1 MGLSHSPRIVTD
13 SLVFCVDAANKRSY
27 PGAGTTWTDLT
38 ANKNNGTLENMDA
51 TNFSNDNAGIFTFD
65 GADENINMGDVLDMG
80 LNSVTVCSFINVSS
94 ISNIVTIFSKSR
106 AAGTSGRYWYNLQI
120 DPSRLGKIRAGFAF
134 STASPSITDSTIDL
148 RNTGWNMASVVWDR
162 NGNMQVYIND
172 ILDAETD
179 ISSHSA
185 VDMQSTDIMRIGGY
199 NAADGTTLSS
209 PFEGSMANC
218 LYYNRA
224 LSAEEIKQNY
234 LATKGRFQ

>member
-13 SLVFCVDAANKRSY
+13 GLVFCVDAANKRSY

-80 LNSVTVCSFINVSS
+80 LNSITVCSFINVPS

-106 AAGTSGRYWYNLQI
+106 SAGASGRYWYNIQI
-120 DPSRLGKIRAGFAF
+120 DPSRLGKIRAGFDPSNAAI
-134 STASPSITDSTIDL
+134 TADSTIDL
-148 RNTGWNMASVVWDR
+148 RNAGWNMASVVWDR

-172 ILDAETD
+172 ILDVETD

-199 NAADGTTLSS
+199 NDADGTTLSF

-224 LSAEEIKQNY
+224 LSAQEIKQNY